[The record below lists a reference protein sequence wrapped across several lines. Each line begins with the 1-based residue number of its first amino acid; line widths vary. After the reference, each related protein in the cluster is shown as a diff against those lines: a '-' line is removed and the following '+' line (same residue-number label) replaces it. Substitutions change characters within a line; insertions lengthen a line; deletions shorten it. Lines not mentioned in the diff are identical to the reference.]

1 MATIGFIGL
10 GIMGTPMARHLQNTG
25 HTIVTSKFSI
35 PPRRELVDK
44 GLELAETPKALAEAV
59 DTIILMLPDM
69 PEVKDVLF
77 GENGVA
83 YSLSAGKLVIDM
95 SSICRSRPRNSL
107 HRGGFGDLR
116 KPARV

>member
-1 MATIGFIGL
+1 
-10 GIMGTPMARHLQNTG
+10 
-25 HTIVTSKFSI
+25 
-35 PPRRELVDK
+35 
-44 GLELAETPKALAEAV
+44 
-59 DTIILMLPDM
+59 MLPDM

>member
-10 GIMGTPMARHLQNTG
+10 GIMGTPMARHLQNAG

-35 PPRRELVDK
+35 PPRRELVDN

-83 YSLSAGKLVIDM
+83 YRLSAGKLVIDM